1 MNPALAQVRNE
12 EADIDRGRVQEAS
25 CMQTSQGVVAFD
37 LDLYQKLH
45 VHVHTAAQWREK
57 RENCHRVLC
66 IHSGIL
72 KFYLVL
78 NSSDMKIPSLRPT
91 PSQIPWVSEQLVKK
105 EKEFR
110 LSSHLKK
117 KAFLQTF
124 KHFLEI

>member
-1 MNPALAQVRNE
+1 MNPALALVRNE

-57 RENCHRVLC
+57 RENCHRV
-66 IHSGIL
+66 IL

-78 NSSDMKIPSLRPT
+78 NSSDMKIPSLRPP